1 MAEKQEAKGGA
12 RMSLSA
18 GLRKGLANEA
28 GDVEARLDA
37 HTDRAGDRAY
47 RAEQNTNTASVRPRL
62 RLQLNELVSNPFN
75 PRRFYSPESIDALAV
90 ELKRDGQYQ
99 AIAVTQLASYPGK
112 YVIVDGERRT
122 LASKSLGDEFID
134 GEIFNDLSPRDLYL
148 IANRINKQRQPQTIF
163 DDAVAWSHL
172 LNEKV
177 YPDQDALAEAVGA
190 TKATVS
196 KVLSLNSIP
205 MSLLRR
211 MSEEADK
218 VGLRS
223 AYNLRLLFERKG
235 EGLTEQC
242 LERLV
247 NGELSASKLEE
258 LVARHRSENDA
269 LRRTKS
275 HYNSRVH
282 FSNAAG
288 EQIGE
293 LKRFIDGRTEFK
305 ISGITGELQAKLS
318 ERIESAVRGFLD
330 DHPEQNAREGAPS
343 SEAQPGSD

>member
-1 MAEKQEAKGGA
+1 MTEKQDAKAGG

-28 GDVEARLDA
+28 GDVAARLDA
-37 HTDRAGDRAY
+37 HSDREGDRVY
-47 RAEQNTNTASVRPRL
+47 RMEQNANTASVRPRL
-62 RLQLNELVSNPFN
+62 RLQLSDLVSNPFN
-75 PRRFYSPESIDALAV
+75 PRRFYSPESIDSLAV

-99 AIAVTQLASYPGK
+99 AIAVTQLAAYPGK

-122 LASKSLGDEFID
+122 LASKSLGEEFID
-134 GEIFNDLSPRDLYL
+134 GEVFTDLTPRDLYL

-172 LNEKV
+172 LDEKV
-177 YPDQDALAEAVGA
+177 YTDQDELAEAVGS
-190 TKATVS
+190 TKGTVS
-196 KVLSLNSIP
+196 KVLSLKRLP

-235 EGLTEQC
+235 ESLTEQC
-242 LERLV
+242 LERLIG
-247 NGELSASKLEE
+247 GELSASKLEE
-258 LVARHRSENDA
+258 LVARHSSENDA
-269 LRRTKS
+269 LKRTKS

-330 DHPEQNAREGAPS
+330 EHPEQLSNKGASS
-343 SEAQPGSD
+343 SEAQPSPD